1 MSVYTSRARYVPVE
15 KGFNIKRPPV
25 EPQAFVA
32 EKERAFAADMP
43 TGLIPLDLSATLGTD
58 YPATTPFMLTS
69 YARVRAGETLACS
82 FAASGEMWA
91 VLRGSG
97 QLRRGS
103 ERLDWKWATC
113 SRCLGVSRP
122 LGWPMRTPCCG

>member
-58 YPATTPFMLTS
+58 YPATTPL
-69 YARVRAGETLACS
+69 C
-82 FAASGEMWA
+82 
-91 VLRGSG
+91 
-97 QLRRGS
+97 
-103 ERLDWKWATC
+103 
-113 SRCLGVSRP
+113 
-122 LGWPMRTPCCG
+122 